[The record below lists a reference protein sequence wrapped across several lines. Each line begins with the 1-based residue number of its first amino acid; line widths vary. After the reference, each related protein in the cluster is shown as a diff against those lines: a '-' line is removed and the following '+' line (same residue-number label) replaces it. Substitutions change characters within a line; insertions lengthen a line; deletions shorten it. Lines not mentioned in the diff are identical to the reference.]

1 VRFNGSAG
9 LPADVWVMSSLH
21 WLPTHYR
28 GARYI
33 NPTDNNRQINRFYRL
48 NKPASAAAA
57 IDFVRILANADTG
70 P

>member
-1 VRFNGSAG
+1 
-9 LPADVWVMSSLH
+9 MSSLH

-70 P
+70 T